1 MNNKEISRKTYTE
14 ISTLVYEI
22 KSSVNLATVSKI
34 WSLLYSVDL
43 KNNQNYNLA
52 YPPVSISENIKKTT
66 DHFKQIFS
74 NYIFSRIDIRDVQ
87 KSLVFFNGTLQSPNS
102 SIFINDDDQN
112 KYIYNSYVNSLEN
125 ELNKFLNSDQ
135 ELFLTNNKNSLEQ
148 LWGQLIISLNQYR
161 VFFQPFDA
169 ISIIVDYT
177 NVQNVLKERNADRT
191 NFSDPAKQNFSDSI
205 SLSNRVNVDKPIE
218 YQNENNVNKTWKQLF
233 EEVYGIVLSSVTA
246 NQRAFFIS
254 NTISSQLN
262 IIINQEYSTYL
273 NKSTYRTNYTFEGST
288 DKNKF
293 TNLSSNQ
300 IKVINTIPESSW
312 RNKTVSYYDSNNRK
326 TISTITQVNADDKI
340 ITINSTVGLS
350 SGYSIISFPSIG
362 KGFTIEKDFPESG
375 IIFDRDLNN
384 NDILLF
390 KSTLQKKNTNNAYED
405 ENVKSFYLKNTVFQN
420 NYLSLQQT
428 IFQKKLINI
437 SKIKDFDVDFPASGI
452 VFNKT
457 DLNNDTQKKIL
468 LVTSQLKYLDPPKYP
483 DIDTTY
489 YFPESVFN
497 TNLFNQEFITSQG
510 NSTNKTYEKQFQT

>member
-1 MNNKEISRKTYTE
+1 MQINK
-14 ISTLVYEI
+14 
-22 KSSVNLATVSKI
+22 
-34 WSLLYSVDL
+34 
-43 KNNQNYNLA
+43 
-52 YPPVSISENIKKTT
+52 
-66 DHFKQIFS
+66 
-74 NYIFSRIDIRDVQ
+74 
-87 KSLVFFNGTLQSPNS
+87 
-102 SIFINDDDQN
+102 
-112 KYIYNSYVNSLEN
+112 
-125 ELNKFLNSDQ
+125 
-135 ELFLTNNKNSLEQ
+135 
-148 LWGQLIISLNQYR
+148 
-161 VFFQPFDA
+161 
-169 ISIIVDYT
+169 
-177 NVQNVLKERNADRT
+177 
-191 NFSDPAKQNFSDSI
+191 
-205 SLSNRVNVDKPIE
+205 
-218 YQNENNVNKTWKQLF
+218 
-233 EEVYGIVLSSVTA
+233 
-246 NQRAFFIS
+246 
-254 NTISSQLN
+254 
-262 IIINQEYSTYL
+262 
-273 NKSTYRTNYTFEGST
+273 TNYTFEGST
-288 DKNKF
+288 DKKF
-293 TNLSSNQ
+293 SLKSGE

-312 RNKTVSYYDSNNRK
+312 INKTVSYYDSSNRK
-326 TISTITQVNADDKI
+326 TISTITEVDASKKI

-405 ENVKSFYLKNTVFQN
+405 EKVKSFYLKNTVFQN

-483 DIDTTY
+483 DIDNTY

-510 NSTNKTYEKQFQT
+510 NSTNKTYEKQFQTLIFNRLSSNTNLKLFDFKI